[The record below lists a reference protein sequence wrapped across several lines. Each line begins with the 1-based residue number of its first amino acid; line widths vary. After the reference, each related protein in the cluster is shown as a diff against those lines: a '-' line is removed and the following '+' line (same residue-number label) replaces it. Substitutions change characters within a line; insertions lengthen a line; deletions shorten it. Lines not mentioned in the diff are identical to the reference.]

1 MSYKDADGITH
12 YTSEELLKRDLEETC
27 PECNALLG
35 AMCIGLDTQRHFG
48 RRLLWLVNDH
58 RPDLMPAEYKRS

>member
-1 MSYKDADGITH
+1 MESTH

-27 PECNALLG
+27 PECKMLPG
-35 AMCIGLDTQRHFG
+35 VMCMGLTGTQRHFG